1 MPIIQRQAAIDR
13 VIAANRGEVVFAF
26 LAAEDEEIADPQ

>member
-1 MPIIQRQAAIDR
+1 MIQRQAAIGR

-26 LAAEDEEIADPQ
+26 FAAEDEAIVLPQ